1 MSEEYN
7 RFDLGSDP
15 EKKTEV
21 TETTEQ
27 KIQNPVEN
35 QKKKNLQNRK
45 HSSQKTPLMHFLTE
59 KQASLRRRTKNLN
72 PLQGLI
78 QRHRKKIHK
87 ILIKKINIRKVR
99 IRKLLISLI
108 NFLPRFLRSQ

>member
-15 EKKTEV
+15 EKKPEV

-35 QKKKNLQNRK
+35 QEKKNLQNRK
-45 HSSQKTPLMHFLTE
+45 HSSRKAPLMHFLIE
-59 KQASLRRRTKNLN
+59 KQVNLRRKAKSLN
-72 PLQGLI
+72 PLRGLI

-87 ILIKKINIRKVR
+87 ILMKKINIRKVR

-108 NFLPRFLRSQ
+108 NFLLRFRQSQ